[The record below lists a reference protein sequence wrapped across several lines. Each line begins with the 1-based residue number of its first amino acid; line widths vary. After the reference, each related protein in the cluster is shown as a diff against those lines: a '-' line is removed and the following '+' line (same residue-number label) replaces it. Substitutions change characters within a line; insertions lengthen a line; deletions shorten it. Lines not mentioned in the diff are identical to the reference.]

1 MGEPCELTVGKLVV
15 HSAETS
21 SQGDR
26 DMNSILQVYQS
37 VKPAEAPA
45 DGIPIDEADNT
56 FNPISFSKQ
65 PLRTR
70 RNQQYDPD
78 RQMDQ
83 NIHRAKVARSE
94 AAMLSETL
102 AYTSAETVESNDIV
116 KVHRMCSY
124 VFSKLMSIAGI
135 LSENHK
141 LATMDQ

>member
-1 MGEPCELTVGKLVV
+1 M
-15 HSAETS
+15 S
-21 SQGDR
+21 
-26 DMNSILQVYQS
+26 SILQVYQS
-37 VKPAEAPA
+37 VKPADAPA

-65 PLRTR
+65 SSRTR
-70 RNQQYDPD
+70 RNPQFDLE

-83 NIHRAKVARSE
+83 NIHRAKVAKSE

-116 KVHRMCSY
+116 KVCRTYSY
-124 VFSKLMSIAGI
+124 LLLKLTIITGI

-141 LATMDQ
+141 LATVDK